1 MMLLSNIIQGTLTN
15 EEHLYL
21 IDKYTVVLD
30 LGTDGR
36 VLKYMCMSNPN
47 NKSDDEIAEFANK
60 ISSYFGYER
69 DDNLFIIYG
78 D

>member
-1 MMLLSNIIQGTLTN
+1 M
-15 EEHLYL
+15 
-21 IDKYTVVLD
+21 DKYTVVLD

-36 VLKYMCMSNPN
+36 VLNYMLMSNPN

-60 ISSYFGYER
+60 ISSCFGYER
-69 DDNLFIIYG
+69 SDNLFIIYG